1 MISEREL
8 LEAIKEC
15 QTPPKSYDK
24 CKKLAT
30 YFVLLNNLYP
40 VEKDYKQA
48 VQAQKLG
55 YFDPLS
61 ISDSEFMQ
69 AVADKD
75 WSEWLVILDELMDT
89 IHIVEPRLYN
99 AVMRKLRE

>member
-8 LEAIKEC
+8 LEAINEC
-15 QTPPKSYDK
+15 ENAPKSLSN
-24 CKKLAT
+24 CQKLAT
-30 YFVLLNNLYP
+30 YYVLLDKLYP
-40 VEKDYKQA
+40 VEKDYEQA
-48 VQAQKLG
+48 VKAQKLG

>member
-8 LEAIKEC
+8 VEAINEC
-15 QTPPKSYDK
+15 ENAPKSLRN
-24 CKKLAT
+24 CEKLAT
-30 YFVLLNNLYP
+30 YYTLLDKLYP
-40 VEKDYKQA
+40 VEKDYERAMQA
-48 VQAQKLG
+48 ERRG

-69 AVADKD
+69 VISDID
-75 WSEWLVILDELMDT
+75 WECLLKILDELMDT
-89 IHIVEPRLYN
+89 IQVVQPKLYD